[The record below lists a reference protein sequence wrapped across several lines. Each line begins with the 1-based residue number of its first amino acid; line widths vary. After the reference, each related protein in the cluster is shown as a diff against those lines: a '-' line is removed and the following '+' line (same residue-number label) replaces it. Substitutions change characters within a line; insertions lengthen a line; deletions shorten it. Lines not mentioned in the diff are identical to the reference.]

1 MKKIILS
8 LLVALMTTTGAWAD
22 YGWYSGSM
30 TIGGVTTDCTAWST
44 DDNNPTDLGFVT
56 DMTVTSVAF
65 NVWSDAN
72 DRGGANMFFRI
83 WDGGSSQVG
92 SDQDLW
98 LGSSN
103 RIAGDHDF
111 AISWT
116 GTLDLASAVGLTLE
130 HGKTYYIDM
139 YAKTYGNS
147 GDEWYSGGGANFHA
161 KLTCVG
167 PTTSGIVWNTS
178 TNSGTFLM
186 PAYDVE
192 VTTEL
197 WYRLSQTEDN
207 TAYQTKTNV
216 FLERTLQ
223 AGGWNTFCA
232 PFAISNPASV
242 FGEGVQVKAFSG
254 SSLSGGTLTLSFSDA
269 ATIAAATPYL
279 IKLPG
284 ASNVDLT
291 ADGKEFE
298 GVTQNWT
305 PVDVNPDEGVATF
318 KAALAPVPMTADD
331 KTILFVSGGDKLTF
345 PNTNNSLKAFRAYF
359 QLLGD
364 AASIKAF
371 NMSFEDDADG
381 IGTIQNSNF
390 KIQNGEDAW
399 YDLSGRKMVNG
410 KSSNG
415 KLPKGIYIHNGR
427 KEVMK

>member
-8 LLVALMTTTGAWAD
+8 LLVALMATTGAWAN

-44 DDNNPTDLGFVT
+44 DSNNPTDLGFVT
-56 DMTVTSVAF
+56 DMTITSVAF

-98 LGSSN
+98 LGSST

-130 HGKTYYIDM
+130 HGKTYYVDM
-139 YAKTYGNS
+139 YAKTYGTS

-192 VTTEL
+192 VSTEL
-197 WYRLSQTEDN
+197 WYRLKEDADN
-207 TAYQTKTNV
+207 SSDLKAKTNV

-223 AGGWNTFCA
+223 TGGWNTFSA
-232 PFAISNPASV
+232 PFDINIQS
-242 FGEGVQVKAFSG
+242 GWTVKKLTG
-254 SSLSGGTLTLSFSDA
+254 SDFDSSTKELTLTFGDEE
-269 ATIAAATPYL
+269 TKIAAGVPYL
-279 IKLPG
+279 IK
-284 ASNVDLT
+284 VDAAYDFT
-291 ADGKEFE
+291 ADGHEFE
-298 GVTQNWT
+298 GITQDYTAHNAVTDYADFV
-305 PVDVNPDEGVATF
+305 PAMDRVNL
-318 KAALAPVPMTADD
+318 AASQD
-331 KTILFVSGGDKLTF
+331 ILFVTGGNTLTY
-345 PNTNNSLKAFRAYF
+345 PTSAGYMKGFRAYF
-359 QLLGD
+359 QLKGD
-364 AASIKAF
+364 AAAAARSF
-371 NMSFEDDADG
+371 RMSFGDETG
-381 IGTIQNSNF
+381 IKSLTPDPSP
-390 KIQNGEDAW
+390 KGEGSIYSLD
-399 YDLSGRKMVNG
+399 GRKLNGQPIRKGVYVVNG
-410 KSSNG
+410 K
-415 KLPKGIYIHNGR
+415 KTVIK
-427 KEVMK
+427 